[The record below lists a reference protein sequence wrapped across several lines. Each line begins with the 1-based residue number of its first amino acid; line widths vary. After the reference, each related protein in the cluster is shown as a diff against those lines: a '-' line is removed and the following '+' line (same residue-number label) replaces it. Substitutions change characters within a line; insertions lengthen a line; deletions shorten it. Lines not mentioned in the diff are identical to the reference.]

1 MGCKAQT
8 SLTVCNTAAPP
19 NTTHAFCARAQTL
32 NRPRTPPL
40 HPLPASLMPAPTSFA
55 RRRWL
60 RVLACA
66 AAILAALPLMAWAL
80 LRAALAPQAGEWA
93 VTLGSGPWAI
103 RASAVQLAWLGTS
116 PWLGPQLDGL
126 QLRTRYG
133 PLDIAWLPARGKG
146 LNEAPILILHCEPCA
161 LPLPAAGRP
170 AHALRLPAVQLAL
183 MRDRVQHL
191 RGTLM
196 LGANPL
202 TAPPAS
208 DSLPASPQP
217 PLITLWW
224 QADRAPEQDGRGWLL
239 RLHGPA
245 IPVQDWLAL
254 LGAPGSGK
262 TSGTLALD
270 AELPMPGPASA
281 WRVRWRHDGPSPLP
295 VRAFPAFLQTWL
307 TRPASA
313 PPSLPAPALPAGE
326 DDDAGSAPA

>member
-1 MGCKAQT
+1 
-8 SLTVCNTAAPP
+8 
-19 NTTHAFCARAQTL
+19 
-32 NRPRTPPL
+32 
-40 HPLPASLMPAPTSFA
+40 MPAPTSFV

-60 RVLACA
+60 RLLACA
-66 AAILAALPLMAWAL
+66 IAILAALPLMAWAL

-254 LGAPGSGK
+254 PAPGACAG
-262 TSGTLALD
+262 GTTA
-270 AELPMPGPASA
+270 PRPCPCGPFPPFCRPG
-281 WRVRWRHDGPSPLP
+281 
-295 VRAFPAFLQTWL
+295 
-307 TRPASA
+307 
-313 PPSLPAPALPAGE
+313 
-326 DDDAGSAPA
+326 